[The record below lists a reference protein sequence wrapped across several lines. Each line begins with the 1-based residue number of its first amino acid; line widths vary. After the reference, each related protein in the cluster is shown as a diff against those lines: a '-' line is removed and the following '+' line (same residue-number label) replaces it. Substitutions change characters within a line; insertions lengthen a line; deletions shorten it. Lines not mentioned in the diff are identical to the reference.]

1 MEPSARP
8 LVLWVAK
15 RPLIEWAGVEHA
27 VVEQAAAWTERA
39 PDLVIQDTTL
49 ESAAKIALEPPWH
62 DRPWLLWAPGADEAS
77 IRGWINRGRVDRIL
91 DGRSLDELE
100 ASAREL
106 LERSLDEKKRRE
118 SLGDFSRRTRELET
132 LTQVLEKE
140 VAERTGHLEAST
152 IEEREKLGRER
163 QLVRFLSEV
172 SAHDSIEELLRSLR
186 RELRRF
192 HRLQAITLVWLP
204 PMGPAE
210 SYSFD
215 GGRWR
220 KNELS
225 VLGERLPEDESELRH
240 FFANHFGRPFHRV
253 LFFPLETRWSGRAL
267 FAFEYTLM
275 DDPDLAELR
284 EVLEERR
291 RALAMAL
298 EKIFLEERL
307 RRSIWRWERT
317 FDAFQDPVAVIDPE
331 WNVLRGNSAFSRN
344 WRGRRCFEVFAQRES
359 PCESCP
365 LQDGEEA
372 RFSSDSLSSEI
383 RAGDRLYRL
392 SSWPVRETGS
402 ERVSA
407 RVHHY
412 VDITESRE
420 LYVRLLQNEKMSA
433 IGELAGH
440 IAHEL
445 NNPLTGIRALAQ
457 ALLGDENEAAHRDDL
472 LQIEN
477 AARRCQNIIRH
488 LLDFASGGEGDP
500 VPISLDEVVG
510 GTLPLLKTPLRQ
522 HRHQMDLR
530 THNARVLAD
539 PHLLQQVVFNLV
551 HNSCQAMKTPGAI
564 EVSTAM
570 DGPDHV
576 RLMVADT
583 GPGVPAELQGRLFE
597 AFFTT
602 KKEGEGTGL
611 GLSTCKALV
620 ERFGGRISFR
630 NREQG
635 GAEFMVTFPIHR
647 GRNA

>member
-1 MEPSARP
+1 MEPVQQP

-15 RPLIEWAGVEHA
+15 HPLIELSG
-27 VVEQAAAWTERA
+27 TESQSVSSASLWRGRS
-39 PDLVIQDTTL
+39 PDLVIQDASLSEPT
-49 ESAAKIALEPPWH
+49 AGAEPPWP
-62 DRPWLLWAPGADEAS
+62 DRPRLLWAPGVGEQE
-77 IRGWINRGRVDRIL
+77 IRSWINHGRVDRIL
-91 DGRSLDELE
+91 DGKSLEDLE
-100 ASAREL
+100 IVAREL
-106 LERSLDEKKRRE
+106 LARRE
-118 SLGDFSRRTRELET
+118 VESQRRERVGDFTRRTRELET
-132 LTQVLEKE
+132 LTQVLERE
-140 VAERTGHLEAST
+140 VAERTAHLEAST
-152 IEEREKLGRER
+152 GEERGKLGRER

-172 SAHDSIEELLRSLR
+172 GVHDSIEELLRSLR

-192 HRLQAITLVWLP
+192 HRLQAITLMWLP

-220 KNELS
+220 KNEVSLI
-225 VLGERLPEDESELRH
+225 GERLPEDESELRH

-253 LFFPLETRWSGRAL
+253 FFYPLETRWSGRAL

-275 DDPDLAELR
+275 EGEEIADLR
-284 EVLEERR
+284 EVLEDRR
-291 RALAMAL
+291 RALAMSL

-317 FDAFQDPVAVIDPE
+317 FDAFQDPVVVVDPE
-331 WNVLRGNSAFSRN
+331 WTVLRGNSAFSRN

-359 PCESCP
+359 PCEGCP
-365 LQDGEEA
+365 LEA
-372 RFSSDSLSSEI
+372 DPSTRILPESISAEV
-383 RAGDRLYRL
+383 RAGGRLYRL
-392 SSWPVRETGS
+392 NSWPVREAGS
-402 ERVSA
+402 DRVSA

-412 VDITESRE
+412 EDITESRD
-420 LYVRLLQNEKMSA
+420 LYVHLLQNEKMSA

-457 ALLGDENEAAHRDDL
+457 AILGDEPTATYKDDL
-472 LQIEN
+472 LQIET
-477 AARRCQNIIRH
+477 AARRCQNIIKH

-500 VPISLDEVVG
+500 VAISLDEVVR

-530 THNARVLAD
+530 THNLRVLAD

-564 EVSTAM
+564 EVSTAPA
-570 DGPDHV
+570 GPGFV
-576 RLMVADT
+576 RLIVADS
-583 GPGVPAELQGRLFE
+583 GPGVPVELQGRLFE

-620 ERFGGRISFR
+620 ERFGGKIEFR

-635 GAEFMVTFPIHR
+635 GAEFTVTFPVHNK
-647 GRNA
+647 GQS